1 MALECGAP
9 WRLQKRERAASLG
22 SRPRALSS
30 AVALRAFVCMHA
42 VAQQVVSRALV
53 LVDNSSTACRPSWRS
68 RHERRLLPLGR
79 ARVSRV
85 SRALSLV
92 TSFGFTR
99 HDQVPRVRVPVL
111 PPLRLYARLT
121 GSSTASAPRGPLP
134 QFKVISPEQLGAAL
148 LATVRE
154 PQYKAAAV
162 TLRDQRC
169 TVSAAREGCSS
180 VEAFEM
186 MWMSRRHIW
195 NEEADRQERGVMH
208 AITPPC
214 FARCLDGNR

>member
-1 MALECGAP
+1 
-9 WRLQKRERAASLG
+9 
-22 SRPRALSS
+22 
-30 AVALRAFVCMHA
+30 MHA

-79 ARVSRV
+79 AHVSRV

-162 TLRDQRC
+162 ALRDQMH
-169 TVSAAREGCSS
+169 RERGTKLA
-180 VEAFEM
+180 VEAFER
-186 MWMSRRHIW
+186 MSHRHIW

-214 FARCLDGNR
+214 FARCLEGKR